1 MFNQKNAITTLLWVA
16 HEGIIFG
23 KRRII
28 KKILQAG
35 NFVKRKFPE
44 EKFREIGTV
53 PKFFIRIT
61 SSSIVIFV
69 IVLSH
74 VQECTYFSPNKF

>member
-23 KRRII
+23 KKELLKIFYNQ
-28 KKILQAG
+28 KILQRE
-35 NFVKRKFPE
+35 NFLI
-44 EKFREIGTV
+44 REIGTV

-61 SSSIVIFV
+61 SSS
-69 IVLSH
+69 
-74 VQECTYFSPNKF
+74 